1 MHRLTTR
8 CCGVGRL
15 WRGTTTTTTTHRYKV
30 LLLTGTSATPISRN
44 TLINNNNNN
53 NTSTTTTTTTTTPT
67 LTTTTS
73 PNLITQ
79 TPLST
84 TKTPHITTPT
94 TTTTPYLIAF
104 RPYTHICGGDI
115 DKTIGGES
123 STSQQ
128 SHKGHISTPVSR
140 PSSFNLRLVSPCLPR
155 VLEVEEKR
163 RYQCVHTA
171 PANKLSVYASCIAI
185 NSLFPCRYNIYRTY
199 FSDSGCDQCESVI
212 ESGVPGGERRS
223 VQRQPLAGVDRENN
237 IAPKQNETGEEKRRE
252 EKLENPPTT
261 NMKKAFQLMVKTGD
275 QEGAGTDANVWVV
288 LEDEEGRESSKVKL
302 DKILYND
309 LERSKRDT
317 YSLECPSEFGQVARL
332 KLKRDNRG
340 LADDWFCDYI
350 HVEDRRGPK
359 RKTSKEQQKLQSSSK
374 GIRNFLGSNYLRE
387 NAVITPT
394 TEKTV
399 YFFPIHRWVSP
410 KHEYLFHEYGS
421 SLPHLDPCLE
431 ARRSDLEKKRES
443 YKYIVHAE
451 GMMAQEKE

>member
-1 MHRLTTR
+1 MHRLPR
-8 CCGVGRL
+8 CCGGGSL
-15 WRGTTTTTTTHRYKV
+15 WRGTITHSLY
-30 LLLTGTSATPISRN
+30 LTIK
-44 TLINNNNNN
+44 
-53 NTSTTTTTTTTTPT
+53 
-67 LTTTTS
+67 
-73 PNLITQ
+73 
-79 TPLST
+79 TPLL
-84 TKTPHITTPT
+84 IT
-94 TTTTPYLIAF
+94 TTTTPYLTF
-104 RPYTHICGGDI
+104 RPYTQIAGGDI

-128 SHKGHISTPVSR
+128 SHKGDVSTPT
-140 PSSFNLRLVSPCLPR
+140 
-155 VLEVEEKR
+155 VE
-163 RYQCVHTA
+163 Y
-171 PANKLSVYASCIAI
+171 
-185 NSLFPCRYNIYRTY
+185 IYRTY
-199 FSDSGCDQCESVI
+199 FSDSIIKRFINTSGCDQCESVI
-212 ESGVPGGERRS
+212 ETGVPGERS
-223 VQRQPLAGVDRENN
+223 VQREPGVDREN
-237 IAPKQNETGEEKRRE
+237 IAPKETETGAAPRE
-252 EKLENPPTT
+252 ENPQTT
-261 NMKKAFQLMVKTGD
+261 NMKKAFQLVVKTGD

-387 NAVITPT
+387 NAATTPT

-451 GMMAQEKE
+451 GMVAQVST